1 MTRHTHTSPHHRPA
15 DQTGKHPIN
24 IPTSEWRFPIN
35 EEKKSKCLAVIYQ
48 EASLKQ
54 LRYYPTFPE
63 HIWNQMRF
71 QPLTHW
77 LTLGILLLS
86 AMLLALWFRRKNGGN
101 MEMLTTCS
109 VFFVFAGNICL
120 SQIARL
126 FSCHMAE
133 LEQTLYLNLRQ
144 MVCIR
149 MLEAGI
155 ANLVILTAI
164 LGITGETK
172 PFGIGTSL
180 IYMLAP
186 FLWSNILY
194 LHMLTC
200 LRNTGSGL
208 FSSALGL
215 LCGIAAIF
223 PVLWESAYRPEYLI
237 VWKCLT
243 IAGGFLLAA
252 EIVNLLGRIDCE
264 DTAVILSR

>member
-1 MTRHTHTSPHHRPA
+1 MTRHTHASPHNQPKN
-15 DQTGKHPIN
+15 QTGKQPIN
-24 IPTSEWRFPIN
+24 IPTSQWRFPIN
-35 EEKKSKCLAVIYQ
+35 EEKKSRSLAIIYQ

-54 LRYYPTFPE
+54 IRYYPTFPE

-77 LTLGILLLS
+77 LTMGILLLS
-86 AMLLALWFRRKNGGN
+86 AMLLALWFRRKNSGN
-101 MEMLTTCS
+101 LEMLTVYS

-164 LGITGETK
+164 LSITGETN
-172 PFGIGTSL
+172 PFGLGTSL

-200 LRNTGSGL
+200 LRNTGSVFL
-208 FSSALGL
+208 SSALGL
-215 LCGIAAIF
+215 LCGAAALF
-223 PVLWESAYRPEYLI
+223 PVLWEPAYRPEHLI
-237 VWKCLT
+237 IWKGLT
-243 IAGGFLLAA
+243 IAGEFLLAA
-252 EIVNLLGRIDCE
+252 EIVNLLGKIDCE
-264 DTAVILSR
+264 DAAIILTR